1 MTPYVVIM
9 AGGSGERFWPWS
21 RKQHPKQLLRLT
33 SPSLTMLDEA
43 IQRIAP
49 LVPAERIL
57 VITSEVL
64 REAIIA
70 GVPALPPANV
80 IAEPAKRNTAPCLAL
95 AAAVI
100 DAREFGKGANG
111 ATMAVLTADHFIG
124 DVDAFRENVTTALA
138 AAEHDA
144 VLVTL
149 GIRPTRPETG
159 YGYIEVAAHSTLD
172 AGRPMK
178 VMSFREKPER
188 DVALDYV
195 VSGRYLW
202 NSGMFFWSTESLN
215 AAMMKSL
222 PVVGTAHH
230 TMRDAILAG
239 NFHTAATSQ
248 GITESVRSTFESL
261 PDVSIDY
268 GVMEQA
274 ENVVVVPAT
283 FPWDD
288 VGSWDAMDRLREQD
302 ESMNVIQGDVYTIDT
317 SSSIIVN
324 TRDDGHVVTTLGM
337 ENVVVVS
344 TQDATMICSKDRAQ
358 DVKKLVTLLRES
370 GREDVI

>member
-1 MTPYVVIM
+1 
-9 AGGSGERFWPWS
+9 
-21 RKQHPKQLLRLT
+21 
-33 SPSLTMLDEA
+33 MLDEA

-57 VITSEVL
+57 IITSEVL
-64 REAIIA
+64 RDAIIA
-70 GVPALPPANV
+70 GVPALPAANV

-95 AAAVI
+95 AAAVL
-100 DAREFGKGANG
+100 DARELGKGANG

-124 DVDAFRENVTTALA
+124 DVAAFRENVKTALE
-138 AAEHDA
+138 AAEQDS

-159 YGYIEVAAHSTLD
+159 YGYIEVATEDSLQ
-172 AGRPMK
+172 AGRPTK

-188 DVALDYV
+188 DVALDYI

-202 NSGMFFWSTESLN
+202 NSGMFFWSTESLH
-215 AAMMKSL
+215 AAMNTSL
-222 PVVGTAHH
+222 PAVGAAIN
-230 TMRDAILAG
+230 TMRDSIVAG
-239 NFHTAATSQ
+239 NFHAASSSL
-248 GITESVRSTFESL
+248 GITESVRTVFESL

-274 ENVVVVPAT
+274 NNVVVVPAT

-302 ESMNVIQGDVYTIDT
+302 TSMNVLQGDVYTIDT
-317 SSSIIVN
+317 SSSIVVN
-324 TRDDGHVVTTLGM
+324 TRDDGHVVTTLGV

-344 TQDATMICSKDRAQ
+344 THDATMVCRKDRAQ
-358 DVKKLVTLLRES
+358 DVKKLVNVLRES
-370 GREDVI
+370 GRDDVI

>member
-33 SPSLTMLDEA
+33 STTLTMLDEA

-57 VITSEVL
+57 IITSEVL
-64 REAIIA
+64 RDAIIA
-70 GVPALPPANV
+70 GVPSLPAANV

-100 DAREFGKGANG
+100 DAREVGQGAKG

-124 DVDAFRENVTTALA
+124 DVAAFRENVKTALE
-138 AAEHDA
+138 AAERDA

-159 YGYIEVAAHSTLD
+159 YGYIEVAATGTPT

-178 VMSFREKPER
+178 VLSFREKPER
-188 DVALDYV
+188 VVALEYLA
-195 VSGRYLW
+195 SGRYLW
-202 NSGMFFWSTESLN
+202 NSGMFFWSTKSLHS
-215 AAMMKSL
+215 AMMTSI
-222 PVVGTAHH
+222 PVVGSAMKTMCDTIVTASYH
-230 TMRDAILAG
+230 TEPSSER
-239 NFHTAATSQ
+239 
-248 GITESVRSTFESL
+248 ITESVRSVFESL

-274 ENVVVVPAT
+274 NNVVVVPAT

-288 VGSWDAMDRLREQD
+288 VGSWDALDRLRERD
-302 ESMNVIQGDVYTIDT
+302 DSTNVVQGDVFTIDT
-317 SSSIIVN
+317 GSSILVN
-324 TRDDGHVVTTLGM
+324 TRSDGHVLTTLGVDD
-337 ENVVVVS
+337 VVVVA
-344 TQDATMICSKDRAQ
+344 TQDATMICRKDRAQ

>member
-1 MTPYVVIM
+1 
-9 AGGSGERFWPWS
+9 
-21 RKQHPKQLLRLT
+21 
-33 SPSLTMLDEA
+33 MLDEA

-159 YGYIEVAAHSTLD
+159 YGYIEVAAHSALE

>member
-33 SPSLTMLDEA
+33 SPTLTMLDEA

-57 VITSEVL
+57 IITSEVL
-64 REAIIA
+64 RDAIIA

-100 DAREFGKGANG
+100 DAREMGKGANG

-124 DVDAFRENVTTALA
+124 DVNAFRENVKTALE
-138 AAEHDA
+138 AAERDA

-159 YGYIEVAAHSTLD
+159 YGYIEVATEESLQ
-172 AGRPMK
+172 AGRPTK

-188 DVALDYV
+188 SVALDYV

-202 NSGMFFWSTESLN
+202 NSGMFFWSTESLHT
-215 AAMMKSL
+215 AMMKSL
-222 PVVGTAHH
+222 PVVGVAHH
-230 TMRDAILAG
+230 TMRDSIVAG
-239 NFHTAATSQ
+239 NFHTAASSH
-248 GITESVRSTFESL
+248 GITEVVRSTFETL

-274 ENVVVVPAT
+274 DHVVVVPAT

-288 VGSWDAMDRLREQD
+288 VGSWDAMDRLRERD
-302 ESMNVIQGDVYTIDT
+302 ASMNVLQGDVYTFDT
-317 SSSIIVN
+317 SSSIVVN
-324 TRDDGHVVTTLGM
+324 TRDDGHVVTTLGV
-337 ENVVVVS
+337 ENVVVVVTS
-344 TQDATMICSKDRAQ
+344 DATMICSKERSQ
-358 DVKKLVTLLRES
+358 DVKKLVTILRDS
-370 GREDVI
+370 GRTDVI